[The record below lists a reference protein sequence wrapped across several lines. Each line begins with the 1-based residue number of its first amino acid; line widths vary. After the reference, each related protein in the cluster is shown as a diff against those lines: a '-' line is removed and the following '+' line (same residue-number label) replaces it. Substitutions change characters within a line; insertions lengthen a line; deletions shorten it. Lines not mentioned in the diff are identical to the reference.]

1 MARTATPTTPL
12 TPDVQLDE
20 ASLNQAQQVMAAAQA
35 SYGAER
41 DLVNQ
46 LLGQAQM
53 ADAIAKFSLTVST
66 SKLAYVKENKLYRGI
81 KGQKSADGQQILT
94 GTWDEFCELL
104 GRSRQ
109 QVDTDIANLRAFG
122 EQALESMSR
131 MGIGY
136 RELRQYRRLEG
147 DQRQALIAAAEAGD
161 KDCLIDLAEELLA
174 KVDKDQAELQAKLAD
189 KSADYEA
196 QCEVLAAKDQKLN
209 DIARELRKAQRRIAE
224 MSPDEAATEIRQE
237 LTQVA
242 YKAEVAVRAEL
253 HAGIEALVAAGRHED
268 SQVFLDNTLRQLELA
283 IQELRDQHGIRS
295 VAVTPIFLQDD
306 AEDQVAAA
314 LATARRENAHGARE

>member
-1 MARTATPTTPL
+1 MGRTANTATPLAPDAPL
-12 TPDVQLDE
+12 D
-20 ASLNQAQQVMAAAQA
+20 AQALTRAQNVMAAAQA
-35 SYGAER
+35 AYGADR

-46 LLGQAQM
+46 LLGQTQM
-53 ADAIAKFSLTVST
+53 ASAFEEFSRTVRT
-66 SKLAYVKENKLYRGI
+66 SKLAFVKENKLYRAL
-81 KGQKSADGQQILT
+81 KGQKNPNGSEFLS
-94 GTWDEFCELL
+94 GTWDEFCRLL
-104 GRSRQ
+104 NSSADKI
-109 QVDTDIANLRAFG
+109 DTDIANLRAFG

-161 KDCLIDLAEELLA
+161 KDGFVDIAEELLA
-174 KVDKDQAELQAKLAD
+174 KVDKDQADLQQKLAD
-189 KSADYEA
+189 KSADYDA
-196 QCEVLAAKDQKLN
+196 QREVLAAKDQKLN

-295 VAVTPIFLQDD
+295 VAVTPTFLQAD

-314 LATARRENAHGARE
+314 LAAARRENEHGARK

>member
-1 MARTATPTTPL
+1 MARTATPMTPL
-12 TPDVQLDE
+12 TPDVPLDE
-20 ASLNQAQQVMAAAQA
+20 TALSQAQQVMAAAQA
-35 SYGAER
+35 DYGAER

-81 KGQKSADGQQILT
+81 KGQKSADGQQFLT

-109 QVDTDIANLRAFG
+109 QVDTDIANLNAFG

-136 RELRQYRRLEG
+136 RELRQYRRLNG
-147 DQRQALIAAAEAGD
+147 DQRQQLIAAAEAGD
-161 KDCLIDLAEELLA
+161 RDTLVDLAEEMF
-174 KVDKDQAELQAKLAD
+174 DQADKEKVALQKKLDD
-189 KSADYEA
+189 KTADYEA
-196 QCEVLAAKDQKLN
+196 QGEVLAAKDQKLN
-209 DIARELRKAQRRIAE
+209 AISLALLKAQKRIAE
-224 MSPDEAATEIRQE
+224 MPVDEAMTELRQE
-237 LTQVA
+237 LSAVA

-253 HAGIEALVAAGRHED
+253 HAGIEALVAAGKRD
-268 SQVFLDNTLRQLELA
+268 DNLVFLDRTINQVELSLQQLRE
-283 IQELRDQHGIRS
+283 QHGIT
-295 VAVTPIFLQDD
+295 ANGTTPAFLRDD
-306 AEDQVAAA
+306 AEDTVLAA
-314 LATARRENAHGARE
+314 LNKARQENGHGAAQ